1 MFKMDKIIL
10 KQQILEKCRE
20 AQVAKIDHLEV
31 AIKDSE
37 VSILQIGQVSD
48 MFDTQRMQMIQ
59 NRDMYAGQLK
69 GEVELLETLHKIDLS
84 VKADKVG
91 FGTIV
96 ITDKQK
102 VFISIGLGKI
112 KIENEEFY
120 AISAQV
126 PFYTAIKDKKIG
138 EDAIFRDQKIKIL
151 DIY

>member
-1 MFKMDKIIL
+1 MFKMDKLIL

-20 AQVAKIDHLEV
+20 LQIEKIKHLEE
-31 AIKDSE
+31 AISDAE
-37 VSILQIGQVSD
+37 ISILQIGQITD

-69 GEVELLETLHKIDLS
+69 GELEQLETLHKVDLS
-84 VKADKVG
+84 FRPDKAG
-91 FGTIV
+91 FGSV
-96 ITDKQK
+96 VMTDKQK

-126 PFYTAIKDKKIG
+126 PFYKAIHDKKTGDIVS
-138 EDAIFRDQKIKIL
+138 FRDQQIKIL
-151 DIY
+151 DIF